1 MVPRT
6 SESHSSASVI
16 KCEFGSAVNLIFM
29 AAHLTAAEEGEKGEE
44 EEEEEVMLEDERRES
59 VTDIGEEENT

>member
-44 EEEEEVMLEDERRES
+44 EEVMLEDERRES

>member
-1 MVPRT
+1 M
-6 SESHSSASVI
+6 I

-44 EEEEEVMLEDERRES
+44 EEEEVMLEDERRES

>member
-44 EEEEEVMLEDERRES
+44 EEEEVMLEDERRES

>member
-29 AAHLTAAEEGEKGEE
+29 AALLTAAEEGEKSE